1 MNEQG
6 RPLFRD
12 TVMSIV
18 GVAMVLVMVMFV
30 DNTVRQDV
38 VDIIHEPPA
47 AMLDDASSRTQDVMS
62 TFAAAMRGASTEQT
76 VLLMFVASAAVLTFY
91 MGRR

>member
-12 TVMSIV
+12 TLMSIL

-38 VDIIHEPPA
+38 VNVLHDPPA
-47 AMLDDASSRTQDVMS
+47 AVLDDASSRTQDLMS

-76 VLLMFVASAAVLTFY
+76 VLFMFAASAAVLTFY

>member
-12 TVMSIV
+12 TLMSII
-18 GVAMVLVMVMFV
+18 GVAMVLAMVMFV

-38 VDIIHEPPA
+38 VDVLHDPPA
-47 AMLDDASSRTQDVMS
+47 AVLDDASARTEDLAT
-62 TFAAAMRGASTEQT
+62 TFMAAVRGASTEQT
-76 VLLMFVASAAVLTFY
+76 VLFMFVASAAVLTFY

>member
-12 TVMSIV
+12 TLMSIV
-18 GVAMVLVMVMFV
+18 GVAMVLVMVMFI

-38 VDIIHEPPA
+38 VDVLHEPPVRV
-47 AMLDDASSRTQDVMS
+47 LDDASSRTEDLMS
-62 TFAAAMRGASTEQT
+62 TVRTTVRGASTEQT

>member
-12 TVMSIV
+12 TLMSIV

-38 VDIIHEPPA
+38 VNVLHDPPA
-47 AMLDDASSRTQDVMS
+47 TVLDDASTRTQDMMDTVAS
-62 TFAAAMRGASTEQT
+62 AMRGASTEQR